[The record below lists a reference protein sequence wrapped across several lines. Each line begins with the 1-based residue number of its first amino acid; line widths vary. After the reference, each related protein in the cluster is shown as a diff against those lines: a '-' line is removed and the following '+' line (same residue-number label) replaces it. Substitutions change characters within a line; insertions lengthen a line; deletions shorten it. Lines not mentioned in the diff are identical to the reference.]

1 MTKFVIDKFLRFFA
15 VFVIFYTITPPPINT
30 CSHLNYRRFLLCKIL
45 YFIKVF
51 AIGRK
56 SWWKHFVQRFYV
68 ILKKTIFKCR
78 CRDIFSARTK
88 LRGCNNSLGWND
100 FQFADSAAQ
109 PSPLR
114 IRERIKPMKYI
125 IADKLNFLMKVTG
138 TKNNMLGRALSFP
151 FRCLDYRYSIP

>member
-1 MTKFVIDKFLRFFA
+1 MSLTNFCEFLPFLSFFMTL
-15 VFVIFYTITPPPINT
+15 PPPINA
-30 CSHLNYRRFLLCKIL
+30 CLYLGLRRFFLTKIL

-56 SWWKHFVQRFYV
+56 SCRKHFAQRFYV
-68 ILKKTIFKCR
+68 ILKETIFKCR
-78 CRDIFSARTK
+78 CRDILSARTK
-88 LRGCNNSLGWND
+88 LRGCNNSLRWND
-100 FQFADSAAQ
+100 FYLPATQ